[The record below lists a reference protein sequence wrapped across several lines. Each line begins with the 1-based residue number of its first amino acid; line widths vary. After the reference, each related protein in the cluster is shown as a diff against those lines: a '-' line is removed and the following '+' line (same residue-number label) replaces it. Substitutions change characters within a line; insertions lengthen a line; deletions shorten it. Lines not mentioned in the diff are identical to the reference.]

1 MCSSESGGY
10 ETQLNGAQNVERTRQ
25 RQRKWRADKRKGENG
40 AEEGTSRSE
49 KKKVE
54 DIIGREGKERR
65 ERIIACGNG
74 IE

>member
-25 RQRKWRADKRKGENG
+25 RQKNLRAEKRRGEERS
-40 AEEGTSRSE
+40 ATTSRSE
-49 KKKVE
+49 KRKVK
-54 DIIGREGKERR
+54 DIIGRKGKGRS